1 MNTLHEVF
9 SVPIENALITSAHFD
24 LTKTASSIQFM
35 MLLGLLDDHFSIAL
49 RSSMYFYI
57 SFRPNKLFETVLYP
71 LQSILG
77 IAGFSGDMYVHIS
90 ASMDTATH

>member
-1 MNTLHEVF
+1 MTLLE
-9 SVPIENALITSAHFD
+9 
-24 LTKTASSIQFM
+24 
-35 MLLGLLDDHFSIAL
+35 LLDDLFSIAL

-57 SFRPNKLFETVLYP
+57 PFRPNKLFETVLYP

-90 ASMDTATH
+90 ASMDTATHYMYNVVNKVDIVTKFRGFSCIFIA

>member
-1 MNTLHEVF
+1 MSWFSFRPNLLLNTLHEVF
-9 SVPIENALITSAHFD
+9 IFPIENALITSAHFD
-24 LTKTASSIQFM
+24 LAKTTSLIQFM
-35 MLLGLLDDHFSIAL
+35 MLLELLGDLFSIAT

-77 IAGFSGDMYVHIS
+77 IAGFSGDM
-90 ASMDTATH
+90 